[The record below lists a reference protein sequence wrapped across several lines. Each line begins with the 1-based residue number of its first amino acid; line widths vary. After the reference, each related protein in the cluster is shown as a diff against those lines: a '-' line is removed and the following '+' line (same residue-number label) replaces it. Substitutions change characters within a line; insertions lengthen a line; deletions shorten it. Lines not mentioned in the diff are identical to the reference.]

1 MPKRKLQQEI
11 AYNSNKI
18 MTKIH
23 PILNAMTFDRCL
35 PVKIVLIALVS
46 IVGCLSAPASAQPT
60 PSPPET
66 TPSPPQPEPPPQLNS
81 YMGFGGVIGI
91 QGGTTSLSQG
101 TFSVLSKYV
110 LTNNLALHSTSTIFG
125 SSVSST
131 SLDLT
136 FNQPIESADLP
147 IVLTP
152 FLGGGVLAY
161 YENGTKIVPHITGG
175 IDANTPFGVTA
186 TIRLEVGFIQDRKA
200 DIGVVFGLGKNF

>member
-1 MPKRKLQQEI
+1 
-11 AYNSNKI
+11 
-18 MTKIH
+18 
-23 PILNAMTFDRCL
+23 MTFDRCL
-35 PVKIVLIALVS
+35 PVKIVLIAIAIVS

-60 PSPPET
+60 PSTPET
-66 TPSPPQPEPPPQLNS
+66 TPSPPQPEPLSPPPQLNS

-101 TFSVLSKYV
+101 TFSLLGKYV

-147 IVLTP
+147 IVFTP

-186 TIRLEVGFIQDRKA
+186 TIRLEAGFIQDRKV
-200 DIGVVFGLGKNF
+200 DIGVVFGLGKHF